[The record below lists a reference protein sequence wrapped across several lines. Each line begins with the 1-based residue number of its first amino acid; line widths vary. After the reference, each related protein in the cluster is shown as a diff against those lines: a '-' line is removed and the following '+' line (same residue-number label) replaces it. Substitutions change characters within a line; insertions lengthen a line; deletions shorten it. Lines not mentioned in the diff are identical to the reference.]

1 MNMFLLQDQGGGGS
15 GMLIMMALVF
25 GVMYFFMIRP
35 QRKKEKE
42 LQKMREEMKKGDEV
56 ITSAGIYGEVWEV
69 NGDTVIIVVESAA
82 KIKILKSS
90 IVTINGKGSGLTK

>member
-1 MNMFLLQDQGGGGS
+1 MFLLQDQGGGGS